1 VLLLIDPSEH
11 CGYPLT
17 AQTSMLHEIEKMLAI
32 PVIVAA
38 NKCDLDDFH
47 GEWEYPISAETGDGV
62 DGVMRRVIE
71 IIDSRTARASSAS
84 DSRPEATKTP

>member
-1 VLLLIDPSEH
+1 EH

-17 AQTSMLHEIEKMLAI
+17 AQTNMLHEIEKTLAI

-47 GEWEYPISAETGDGV
+47 GEWDYRISAETGDGV
-62 DGVMRRVIE
+62 DAVMRRVIE
-71 IIDSRTARASSAS
+71 VIDESPTSRASSAS
-84 DSRPEATKTP
+84 DAGPETMGD